1 MVQRLKRSF
10 ATHKHKTDGHPGT
23 FTIKIMTEELTQE
36 HSYNNYNYHPDSQE
50 HSCNIFLGE
59 IEVGREIP
67 KFLMPEDV
75 RLSAAT
81 AKKAAVTMMTKSK
94 VRIKNIHV
102 AAEIPVEYLEHRRAI
117 LQQVVANLK
126 LQAGVMD
133 R

>member
-1 MVQRLKRSF
+1 
-10 ATHKHKTDGHPGT
+10 
-23 FTIKIMTEELTQE
+23 
-36 HSYNNYNYHPDSQE
+36 
-50 HSCNIFLGE
+50 
-59 IEVGREIP
+59 
-67 KFLMPEDV
+67 MPEDV

-102 AAEIPVEYLEHRRAI
+102 ATEIPVEYLEHRRAI

-133 R
+133 IL